1 MTAVRIESQ
10 SCRTKS
16 INAYWGRLF
25 ALTSITDY
33 YPLERGSWW
42 RLELDCPVID
52 GVAQVRVARD
62 AREAYLGIVEEVRET
77 DPLMA
82 DELLRWP
89 AGFAPVEERSL
100 RRRSSEK

>member
-10 SCRTKS
+10 SCRTAS
-16 INAYWGRLF
+16 IDAYWSRLF

-33 YPLERGSWW
+33 YPLERESWW
-42 RLELDCPVID
+42 RLELDCPVIE
-52 GVAQVRVARD
+52 GASEVGVARD
-62 AREAYLGIVEEVRET
+62 ARKAYLGIVDEVRKS

-89 AGFAPVEERSL
+89 AGFAPVKERTL
-100 RRRSSEK
+100 WRRSSEK